1 MPKVSEAHATA
12 RREQILDAARRCFAA
27 KGFHQTTT
35 DDICREAGISPGSL
49 YSHFAGKE
57 AIIRAMGE
65 EHRKS
70 YRPFLDNLSTRDDRL
85 KAIHE
90 LAYYAYSQLEKP
102 DAPEVFAL
110 DIELYAEALRND
122 EVRDLMRSSL
132 EEYREAMAA
141 AVRNAQ
147 SRGEISPDLS
157 PESMA
162 QVGLSFFLGFVL
174 QKALDPDLDV
184 WKYVEV
190 TEALVDGTA
199 VPASAVEKG
208 TPSWASAN
216 SSH

>member
-1 MPKVSEAHATA
+1 MPRVSEAHVTA
-12 RREQILDAARRCFAA
+12 RREQILDAARRCFAR

-35 DDICREAGISPGSL
+35 DDICREAEISPGSL
-49 YSHFAGKE
+49 YGYFGSKE
-57 AIIRAMGE
+57 EIIRAMGE
-65 EHRKS
+65 EHRRA
-70 YRPFLDNLSTRDDRL
+70 YRPFLDNLANRDDRL

-102 DAPEVFAL
+102 DAPEIFAL

-122 EVRDLMRSSL
+122 EIRDLMRGSL
-132 EEYREAMAA
+132 EEYRAAMAA

-147 SRGEISPDLS
+147 RRGEISESLDPDS
-157 PESMA
+157 VA

-199 VPASAVEKG
+199 VLAAHEKG
-208 TPSWASAN
+208 TPEWASAN
-216 SSH
+216 S

>member
-1 MPKVSEAHATA
+1 MPKVSEAHTTA
-12 RREQILDAARRCFAA
+12 RREQILDAARRCFAR

-35 DDICREAGISPGSL
+35 DDICREAEISPGSL
-49 YSHFAGKE
+49 YGYFGSKE
-57 AIIRAMGE
+57 EIIRVMGE
-65 EHRKS
+65 EHRRS
-70 YRPFLDNLSTRDDRL
+70 YRPFLDNLVNRDDRL

-122 EVRDLMRSSL
+122 KVRDLMRSSF
-132 EEYREAMAA
+132 EEYRAAMAS
-141 AVRNAQ
+141 AVRHAQ
-147 SRGEISPDLS
+147 QRGEIADSLN

-199 VPASAVEKG
+199 VPAAEKKG
-208 TPSWASAN
+208 TPTWASAN
-216 SSH
+216 S

>member
-12 RREQILDAARRCFAA
+12 RREQILDAARRCFAR

-35 DDICREAGISPGSL
+35 DDICREAEISPGSL
-49 YSHFAGKE
+49 YGYFRSKE
-57 AIIRAMGE
+57 AIIRTMAE
-65 EHRKS
+65 EHRRS
-70 YRPFLDNLSTRDDRL
+70 YRPFLDNLANRDDRL

-102 DAPEVFAL
+102 DASEVFAL

-122 EVRDLMRSSL
+122 EVRDMMRSSF
-132 EEYREAMAA
+132 EEYRQALAS

-147 SRGEISPDLS
+147 RRGEIDARLN
-157 PESMA
+157 PESIA

-199 VPASAVEKG
+199 VLAAEKKG
-208 TPSWASAN
+208 TPTWASAN
-216 SSH
+216 S

>member
-1 MPKVSEAHATA
+1 MPKVSEAHTTA
-12 RREQILDAARRCFAA
+12 RREQILDAARRCFAR

-35 DDICREAGISPGSL
+35 DDICREAEISPGSL
-49 YSHFAGKE
+49 YGYFGSKE
-57 AIIRAMGE
+57 EIIRAMGE
-65 EHRKS
+65 EHRRA
-70 YRPFLDNLSTRDDRL
+70 YRPFLDNLANRDDRL

-102 DAPEVFAL
+102 EAPEVFAL

-122 EVRDLMRSSL
+122 EIRDLMRSSL
-132 EEYREAMAA
+132 EEYRSAMAS

-147 SRGEISPDLS
+147 RRGEIASRLN
-157 PESMA
+157 PESVA

-199 VPASAVEKG
+199 VLPAEKKG
-208 TPSWASAN
+208 TPTWASAN
-216 SSH
+216 S